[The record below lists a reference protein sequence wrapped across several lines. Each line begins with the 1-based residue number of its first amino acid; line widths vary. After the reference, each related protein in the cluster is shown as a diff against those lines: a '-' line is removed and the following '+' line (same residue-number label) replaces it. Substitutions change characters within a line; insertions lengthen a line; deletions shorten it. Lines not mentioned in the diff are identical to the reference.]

1 VRQGSALM
9 RKSKALTKRLV
20 VESQFQRYE
29 RIAHQRR
36 RFTLTVTLMAVW
48 VLIVIVMEVAS

>member
-1 VRQGSALM
+1 M

-36 RFTLTVTLMAVW
+36 RFTLTITLMVIWVAAVIL
-48 VLIVIVMEVAS
+48 VQVAS